1 MADDANPL
9 DGHRELRGGRVLVL
23 CFDGTSDLFDRG
35 TNAVQLMSFLKTDD
49 YTRQMVYYQ
58 SGVGTY
64 LRPNMLMP
72 IVRTVLKLLDDAF
85 AWDLDDHVMGGY
97 RFLMQNW
104 LPGDRIMLFGFSR
117 GAYTARALAGMLE
130 KVGLL
135 PRGNNEQVPY
145 AYKMYK
151 RIDSEGWTESD
162 AFKKTMSTP
171 VHVDFVG
178 VWDTVSSVGFMMNEY
193 LPFTASNYHIRVFR
207 HAVALDEH
215 RCMYRP
221 NMWHYTVPPFEA
233 PPPASLETGKEPG
246 ALKRPTDIQE
256 VWFAGCHGDVGGGNP
271 PDKNGALM
279 ARIPLLWMIR
289 EAVLTKTGILWNE
302 LALQQAGFK
311 LPMPAPEDTIKMQRQ
326 NGATDPDG
334 PVQNYISALDAHYEQ
349 DVSASIHDKLNMN
362 KLWWILEIIPLKYR
376 RQQKNGQWRSYFGP
390 HLGRPRHIPDPPPPT
405 NVHVSVAQRMSK
417 VKYKPRAKWEGEP
430 NWVE

>member
-1 MADDANPL
+1 MADNGIPL
-9 DGHRELRGGRVLVL
+9 DGRPELRGGRVLVL

-72 IVRTVLKLLDDAF
+72 IVRSVLKLLDDAF
-85 AWDLDDHVMGGY
+85 AWFVEPQVMGGY

-130 KVGLL
+130 KARHVGLL

-151 RIDSEGWTESD
+151 RIDAQGWTESES
-162 AFKKTMSTP
+162 FKKTMSNP
-171 VHVDFVG
+171 VCVDFVG

-215 RCMYRP
+215 RSMYRP

-233 PPPASLETGKEPG
+233 PPPATLATGKEPG
-246 ALKRPTDIQE
+246 SLPKPTDVQE

-279 ARIPLLWMIR
+279 ARIPLMWMFR
-289 EAVLTKTGILWNE
+289 EAILTKTGILWDE
-302 LALQQAGFK
+302 RALHEAGFE
-311 LPMPAPEDTIKMQRQ
+311 LPIPAPEETEPGRND
-326 NGATDPDG
+326 
-334 PVQNYISALDAHYEQ
+334 ISSLDAHYER
-349 DVSASIHDKLNMN
+349 DVSASIHDKLKMM
-362 KLWWILEIIPLKYR
+362 KLLWILEILPLKYR
-376 RQQKNGQWRSYFGP
+376 RQEKNGNWRTYFGP

-405 NVHVSVAQRMSK
+405 NVHVSVAKRMSEDR
-417 VKYKPRAKWEGEP
+417 YKPRAKWQGEP
-430 NWVE
+430 NWVA